1 MSELL
6 TAMKS
11 EWMVTATVFVLL
23 VIRLGKGLP
32 NGVLLL
38 VTQFLL
44 LATIVVSVPGNEA
57 TSLFGGMFR
66 TGPLIGFQKAVLT
79 TAVYL
84 ITLLFPDWFRKT
96 EHLTEFL
103 VLMLCSLLG
112 MFLMLSSG
120 SLLMFYLSLELG
132 TIPVAALANF
142 DLERKR
148 SAEGAMKL
156 ILSSAFSSG
165 ILLFGISLVYG
176 TTGSIDFVKISQSLD
191 GSPLQTL
198 AFMLLFGA
206 FAFKLSVV
214 PFHLWTADVYEGSP
228 MPVTAYLSVVSKGA
242 IAFVFIGI
250 LYRTFGKMQETW
262 YLLLFATSVATLLIG
277 NLFAVRQDNIKR
289 FLAFS
294 SIAQVGFMLVAIS
307 GASQSSVGAVT
318 FFVLVYVFS
327 NLAAFGV
334 ASVIAEQKGVETI
347 DGYRGLAKREP
358 MPAWVMA
365 LALFSLAGVPPV
377 AGFFG
382 KWFLLGAGANSGNH
396 ALILFAALNMI
407 VSLFYYLRWVRAMFM
422 DPSPAGAEGGLSI
435 DPPLRFGLMLC
446 AAAIVFLGLFS
457 WIYEYVRQLS

>member
-1 MSELL
+1 MNELL

-11 EWMVTATVFVLL
+11 EWVVLAAVFLLL
-23 VIRLGKGLP
+23 VIRLGRGLP
-32 NGVLLL
+32 NGVLLPVVQL
-38 VTQFLL
+38 LL
-44 LATIVVSVPGNEA
+44 LAGIVTSLLGNTS
-57 TSLFGGMFR
+57 TSLFGNMFR
-66 TGPLIGFQKAVLT
+66 TTPLIGFQKAVLT

-84 ITLLFPDWFRKT
+84 VTLLFPDWFRKT

-120 SLLMFYLSLELG
+120 NLLMFFLSLELG

-148 SAEGAMKL
+148 SAEAAMKL

-176 TTGSIDFVKISQSLD
+176 TTGSIDFAGLSQAID

-198 AFMLLFGA
+198 AFVFLFGA

-214 PFHLWTADVYEGSP
+214 PFHLWTADVYEGAP
-228 MPVTAYLSVVSKGA
+228 MPVTVYLSVVSKGA
-242 IAFVFIGI
+242 IAFVFAGI
-250 LYRTFGKMQETW
+250 LYQTFGKLKDNW
-262 YLLLFATSVATLLIG
+262 YLMLFATSVATLLIG
-277 NLFAVRQDNIKR
+277 NLFALRQDNIKR

-294 SIAQVGFMLVAIS
+294 SIAQVGFMLVALS
-307 GASQSSVGAVT
+307 GHSPSSVAAVT

-334 ASVIAEQKGVETI
+334 ASIIAEQSGAEDI
-347 DGYRGLAKREP
+347 SGYRGLARREP
-358 MPAWVMA
+358 MLAWVMA
-365 LALFSLAGVPPV
+365 LSLFSLAGVPPV

-382 KWFLLGAGANSGNH
+382 KWFLLGAGASSGNH

-407 VSLFYYLRWVRAMFM
+407 VSLFYYLKWVRAMFM
-422 DPSPAGAEGGLSI
+422 EPTDIEARGRLNV
-435 DPPLRFGLMLC
+435 DPPLRFGLLLC
-446 AAAIVFLGLFS
+446 SAAIVLLGLFS

>member
-1 MSELL
+1 MNELL

-11 EWMVTATVFVLL
+11 EWVVTAAVFLL
-23 VIRLGKGLP
+23 LIIRLGKGLP
-32 NGVLLL
+32 NVVLLPIA
-38 VTQFLL
+38 QFLL
-44 LATIVVSVPGNEA
+44 LATIAVSVLGNE
-57 TSLFGGMFR
+57 TTGLFGGMFR
-66 TGPLIGFQKAVLT
+66 TSPLIGFQKAVLA

-84 ITLLFPDWFRKT
+84 VTLLFPDWFRKT

-112 MFLMLSSG
+112 MYLMISSG
-120 SLLMFYLSLELG
+120 NLLMFFLSLELG

-176 TTGSIDFVKISQSLD
+176 TTGSIDFAKVSQAMD
-191 GSPLQTL
+191 GSPLQTT
-198 AFMLLFGA
+198 AFILLFGA

-250 LYRTFGKMQETW
+250 LYQTFGTMKDTW
-262 YLLLFATSVATLLIG
+262 YLMLFASSVATLLIG

-307 GASQSSVGAVT
+307 GASPAGVGAVT

-334 ASVIAEQKGVETI
+334 ASLVAEQHGVETI
-347 DGYRGLAKREP
+347 DGYRGLAKRAP
-358 MPAWVMA
+358 MAAWVMA

-396 ALILFAALNMI
+396 ALILFAALNMV

-422 DPSPAGAEGGLSI
+422 DPSPAGSKGALDIE
-435 DPPLRFGLMLC
+435 PPLRFGLVLC
-446 AAAIVFLGLFS
+446 AAAIVLLGVFS
-457 WIYEYVRQLS
+457 WVYEYVRQLY